1 MQVEKLSGNPMPLDI
16 LAKIN
21 QIIDNM
27 VVSVNG
33 NGTDENG
40 NIDVATI
47 PVGFNYV
54 QYPGES
60 APADLFGGEWENIS
74 AQFAGQFFRC
84 EGGNAATFGETQ
96 QGGAPNITG
105 SMSVESNGLAFLA
118 NASGLAVSG
127 CFVSPIMGTGG
138 AAESAFIGRPI
149 GINFSAANSDA
160 TYSANEVRP
169 YNSTIRIWKRIA

>member
-1 MQVEKLSGNPMPLDI
+1 MQVEKLSGNPKPLDI

-40 NIDVATI
+40 NINVATI

-60 APADLFGGEWENIS
+60 VPADLFGGEWENIS
-74 AQFAGQFFRC
+74 SQFAGMFFRA
-84 EGGNAATFGETQ
+84 EGGNAAEFGGSQTHALPGIYGTVSFAQ
-96 QGGAPNITG
+96 FGSSGGKVIAGVDGAFTMG
-105 SMSVESNGLAFLA
+105 SAYSGYSSA
-118 NASGLAVSG
+118 NATS
-127 CFVSPIMGTGG
+127 TDN
-138 AAESAFIGRPI
+138 FILG
-149 GINFSAANSDA
+149 FSAANSNGIYGA
-160 TYSANEVRP
+160 ANEVRTA
-169 YNSTIRIWKRIA
+169 NSTIRIWKRTA

>member
-1 MQVEKLSGNPMPLDI
+1 MQVEKLSSNPKPLDI

-33 NGTDENG
+33 SGTDGNG
-40 NIDVATI
+40 NINVATI

-74 AQFAGQFFRC
+74 AQFAGQFFRA
-84 EGGNAATFGETQ
+84 EGGNAAAFGSA
-96 QGGAPNITG
+96 QGDGAPNIAGMFGNVQFRNGAGGGNFSGAFYNAGTYNNG
-105 SMSVESNGLAFLA
+105 FGDSSNW
-118 NASGLAVSG
+118 N
-127 CFVSPIMGTGG
+127 SPTVG
-138 AAESAFIGRPI
+138 
-149 GINFSAANSDA
+149 FSAANSNGKYA
-160 TYSANEVRP
+160 LAEIRP
-169 YNSTIRIWKRIA
+169 VNTTIRIWKRTT

>member
-1 MQVEKLSGNPMPLDI
+1 MQVEKLSGNPKPLDI

-33 NGTDENG
+33 SGTDGNG
-40 NIDVATI
+40 NINVATI

-74 AQFAGQFFRC
+74 AQFAGMFFRA
-84 EGGNAATFGETQ
+84 EGGNAAAFGQ
-96 QGGAPNITG
+96 SQSDGAPNITG
-105 SMSVESNGLAFLA
+105 SVSTGHSLALF
-118 NASGLAVSG
+118 SSFSG
-127 CFVSPIMGTGG
+127 CFTTDGIYGGSQAGDSGSYSKGVSFF
-138 AAESAFIGRPI
+138 ASASNGK
-149 GINFSAANSDA
+149 
-160 TYSANEVRP
+160 YSLNEVRSA
-169 YNSTIRIWKRIA
+169 NRTIRIWKRTA

>member
-1 MQVEKLSGNPMPLDI
+1 MQVEKLSGNPKPLDI

-33 NGTDENG
+33 SGTDGNG
-40 NIDVATI
+40 NINVATI

-60 APADLFGGEWENIS
+60 APADIFGGEWTNIS

-84 EGGNAATFGETQ
+84 EGGNAAAFGSSQ
-96 QGGAPNITG
+96 NGGAPNIYG
-105 SMSVESNGLAFLA
+105 ESRGWCTAGTGLASSGAIFDIA
-118 NASGLAVSG
+118 YAVNQGASTNTGWSG
-127 CFVSPIMGTGG
+127 RFG
-138 AAESAFIGRPI
+138 
-149 GINFSAANSDA
+149 FSAAKSNG
-160 TYSANEVRP
+160 YYNANEFRP
-169 YNSTIRIWKRIA
+169 YNTAIRIWKRTE

>member
-1 MQVEKLSGNPMPLDI
+1 MQVEKLSGNPKPLDI

-33 NGTDENG
+33 SGTDENG
-40 NIDVATI
+40 NINIATI

-60 APADLFGGEWENIS
+60 APDNLFGGEWENIS

-84 EGGNAATFGETQ
+84 EGGNAAEFGSGQ
-96 QGGAPNITG
+96 DGGAPNITG
-105 SMSVESNGLAFLA
+105 QFGNTFTTVANGAFYVVAGGQLGHGSSSAGDSVIGFSAENSNA
-118 NASGLAVSG
+118 
-127 CFVSPIMGTGG
+127 TYG
-138 AAESAFIGRPI
+138 AADEIRT
-149 GINFSAANSDA
+149 AN
-160 TYSANEVRP
+160 R
-169 YNSTIRIWKRIA
+169 TIRIWKRIA